1 MRLWFGRVRR
11 MRAPDYATAI
21 EVLGLAVWVE
31 VALRVMPFSRLL
43 ERLKHHS
50 PHVTASGDEYQRL
63 LRYVA
68 VAYGVLPFPATC
80 LRRSVV
86 LYGLL
91 ERRGV
96 ASRVCFGVAKSGS
109 VLDAHAW
116 VECDGVTRDS
126 GSLHFTALAPPAG
139 HVVQL
144 LQVVLRLNPFRRD
157 DREHLAREARARER
171 HVHAAG
177 QAGVHPVLEVD
188 ANR

>member
-21 EVLGLAVWVE
+21 EVLALAVWIE

-43 ERLKHHS
+43 ERLKRPS
-50 PHVTASGDEYQRL
+50 PHCHDPPVTEYQRL
-63 LRYVA
+63 LRFVVGRVRRPA
-68 VAYGVLPFPATC
+68 VPERPAC
-80 LRRSVV
+80 VRSVV

-109 VLDAHAW
+109 ALDAHAW

-126 GSLHFTALAPPAG
+126 GSLHFTALAPPAEELP
-139 HVVQL
+139 HVVNEQL
-144 LQVVLRLNPFRRD
+144 RFL
-157 DREHLAREARARER
+157 
-171 HVHAAG
+171 
-177 QAGVHPVLEVD
+177 
-188 ANR
+188 

>member
-21 EVLGLAVWVE
+21 EVLALAIRVE
-31 VALRVMPFSRLL
+31 CALRVMPFSRLL
-43 ERLKHHS
+43 ERLKRHRARARA
-50 PHVTASGDEYQRL
+50 PHITVSGDEYQRL

-68 VAYGVLPFPATC
+68 VAYDVLPFPATC

-96 ASRVCFGVAKSGS
+96 ASRVCFGVTKSGS
-109 VLDAHAW
+109 ALDAHAW

-126 GSLHFTALAPPAG
+126 GSLHFTALAPPAEELPY
-139 HVVQL
+139 VVNEQL
-144 LQVVLRLNPFRRD
+144 RFL
-157 DREHLAREARARER
+157 
-171 HVHAAG
+171 
-177 QAGVHPVLEVD
+177 
-188 ANR
+188 